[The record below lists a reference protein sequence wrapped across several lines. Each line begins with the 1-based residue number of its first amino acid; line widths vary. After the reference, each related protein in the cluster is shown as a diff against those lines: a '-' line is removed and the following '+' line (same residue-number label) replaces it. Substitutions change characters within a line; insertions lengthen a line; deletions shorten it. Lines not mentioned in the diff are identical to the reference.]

1 MNALVGQEAKS
12 NCSLFW
18 LIRDECA
25 NDGGRK
31 DGGDFASAGAGGHLR
46 GRCEF
51 EVLHDSST
59 ELKPSR
65 IMCLMFR
72 TGWQLRVMASNRLIF
87 SGLAL
92 ALLVS
97 AGAVWA
103 DTVTGR
109 VVAVT
114 DGDTIKVLDSDKR
127 QHTIRVAGIDAPEK
141 KQPFGQRSKENL
153 SRLVFGKE
161 VDVQWSKHDRYQ
173 RIVGKVMVAEPGCQR
188 PGCSKTL
195 DAGLGQVTAGFAWWY
210 RKYAREQA
218 TEDAARYESAEADAR
233 TRRLGLW
240 SDAEPMPPWDWRK
253 GKNGG

>member
-1 MNALVGQEAKS
+1 M
-12 NCSLFW
+12 
-18 LIRDECA
+18 
-25 NDGGRK
+25 
-31 DGGDFASAGAGGHLR
+31 AG
-46 GRCEF
+46 
-51 EVLHDSST
+51 
-59 ELKPSR
+59 
-65 IMCLMFR
+65 
-72 TGWQLRVMASNRLIF
+72 NRLIC

-92 ALLVS
+92 VLLVS

-161 VDVQWSKHDRYQ
+161 VDVQWSKRDRYQ
-173 RIVGKVMVAEPGCQR
+173 RIVGKVMVAELACQR
-188 PGCSKTL
+188 PDCSKTL

-210 RKYAREQA
+210 RKYAREQPA
-218 TEDAARYESAEADAR
+218 EDAGAYEFAEQEARAR
-233 TRRLGLW
+233 HVGLW
-240 SDAEPMPPWDWRK
+240 RDADPMPPWEWRRK
-253 GKNGG
+253 DR